1 MLSFKIRPASE
12 LKTVMDTYCTL
23 QNLQIDK
30 VLFNFGTSRVNSS
43 QTPGDLKMKD
53 RDIMVASWWSV
64 GSEAKSQAAEEQVQ
78 GQGQGQQGQGQ
89 GTLHRSADG
98 VGRADFTTGTDS
110 PVSILSSTMMVQGQ
124 GQGQGTLHRSAKS
137 EEVCGPFP
145 FVLSHIALAADLT
158 LFFDPRLYPRRALS
172 GWEAVKLCDGVCL
185 DKEEEE
191 DSFLR

>member
-43 QTPGDLKMKD
+43 QTPGDLKMND

-89 GTLHRSADG
+89 GTLHRSA
-98 VGRADFTTGTDS
+98 
-110 PVSILSSTMMVQGQ
+110 
-124 GQGQGTLHRSAKS
+124 KS

-158 LFFDPRLYPRRALS
+158 PFFDPRLYPRRALS
-172 GWEAVKLCDGVCL
+172 GWEAVKLCDGV
-185 DKEEEE
+185 
-191 DSFLR
+191 SV